1 MNKVCIVGNGGSSIC
16 QNGLFI
22 DECDI
27 VIRIKNFKLQGYEK
41 YVGSKTDIWFTK
53 WFSFLEN
60 PIKNKLLINNTKIWL
75 PILDPELPII
85 NSSLKVV
92 NDYMFT
98 NNFHHKK
105 VDLNLHKQL
114 KIEAGV
120 NNLIFLSEEELLYCL
135 SSIGLNE
142 NLTYT
147 KSGVNVLHPTT
158 YLYAILLSLQR
169 FPNHKIYITGCDGF
183 EKGYYWNLNESKR
196 NDKTWPHQYQKENLY
211 IKKLIY
217 SSKITFLQ

>member
-1 MNKVCIVGNGGSSIC
+1 MNKLCIIGNGGTSLNE
-16 QNGLFI
+16 NGVFI
-22 DECDI
+22 DTCDI
-27 VIRIKNFKLQGYEK
+27 VIRIKNFKLDGYEQ

-60 PIKNKLLINNTKIWL
+60 PIKNLLSFDKTKIWL
-75 PILDPELPII
+75 PILDPDVPII
-85 NSSLKVV
+85 NNSLKLI

-105 VDLNLHKQL
+105 IDLNLHRKL
-114 KIEAGV
+114 KLEIGENNLKFLTEKELQSCLDAIGLS
-120 NNLIFLSEEELLYCL
+120 NNLI
-135 SSIGLNE
+135 
-142 NLTYT
+142 YT
-147 KSGVNVLHPTT
+147 KSGVNIFHPTT

-169 FPNHKIYITGCDGF
+169 FPDHKIYITGCDGF

-196 NDKTWPHQYQKENLY
+196 NHKTWPHQYQKENLY

-217 SSKITFLQ
+217 SNKINLLK